1 MNLRNKTVAQKKLYD
16 KIYIEIQKITK
27 GGTKVTVG
35 IETISAYAVAG
46 FIVLVL
52 INLML
57 KSAKRM
63 SVILINVILG
73 GALFIILN
81 ILGMELT
88 VNALTI
94 GIVGLLGIP
103 GVILVVIMKLILGV
117 W

>member
-1 MNLRNKTVAQKKLYD
+1 M
-16 KIYIEIQKITK
+16 
-27 GGTKVTVG
+27 TVG